1 MDSGV
6 TQTFATDKRVL
17 VASFDTLGGAKLAV
31 EKLEQMEKSGLL
43 DVANAVTVS
52 KNAEGKLD
60 VKQAGDVSTGQ
71 GAKVGAIVGG
81 VLGLLFPPSLLATTA
96 LGAALGGITAKLRSD
111 HGDADNI
118 KAMAES
124 LEPGASMLVA
134 VVEPQWADELEEA
147 LSPDAVRISWAN
159 IDQEAIKKLEE

>member
-1 MDSGV
+1 MDTGV

-17 VASFDTLGGAKLAV
+17 VASFDTLGGANLAV

-60 VKQAGDVSTGQ
+60 VKQVGDVSTGQ
-71 GAKVGAIVGG
+71 GAKIGAVVGG
-81 VLGLLFPPSLLATTA
+81 VIGLLFPPSLLATTA
-96 LGAALGGITAKLRSD
+96 IGAALGGMTAKLRSD

-147 LSPDAVRISWAN
+147 LSPDAVGISWAN
-159 IDQEAIKKLEE
+159 IDEATLKKLAE